1 MAVVIALA
9 IILFDFGKKKKTNQ
23 DYFGLLGLVVPVI
36 GTFTPYVICAFSNGK
51 EFNPKK
57 LFKTVYNKALNR
69 YCVQHNCSVDIMLE
83 EKSELDR
90 LNKLLD
96 ELKKKEQVD
105 YFVE

>member
-1 MAVVIALA
+1 M
-9 IILFDFGKKKKTNQ
+9 
-23 DYFGLLGLVVPVI
+23 
-36 GTFTPYVICAFSNGK
+36 
-51 EFNPKK
+51 
-57 LFKTVYNKALNR
+57 YNKALNR

-90 LNKLLD
+90 LNELLD

>member
-9 IILFDFGKKKKTNQ
+9 IILFDFGKKKTNQ

-36 GTFTPYVICAFSNGK
+36 GAFAPYVICAFSNGK

-57 LFKTVYNKALNR
+57 LFKTVYNKALNK

-90 LNKLLD
+90 LNELLD